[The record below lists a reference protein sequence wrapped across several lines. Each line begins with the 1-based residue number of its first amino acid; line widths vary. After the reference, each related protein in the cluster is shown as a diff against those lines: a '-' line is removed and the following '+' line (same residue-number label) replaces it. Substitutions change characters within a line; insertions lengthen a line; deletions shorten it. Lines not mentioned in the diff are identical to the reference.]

1 VLLDGA
7 DCPSVLQVRFSAGMI
22 TMENWL
28 KALCDRGLIT
38 EADALEHVFDTR
50 EMARPLRR
58 PYR

>member
-7 DCPSVLQVRFSAGMI
+7 DRPSVLQIRVSAGLI
-22 TMENWL
+22 TMENSL

-50 EMARPLRR
+50 EMARLLGRL
-58 PYR
+58 YR